1 LAVQAI
7 KIQALKLSKVYTVR
21 LLLRKPFFDINSFY
35 LSALC
40 LLQQFAW
47 IVCLYTK
54 KLKEKDHLSKTLKQ
68 LKKRLK
74 KLSPVVLRTVRGAR
88 KGIYTTVKICKKTV
102 KNEMDEP
109 VFMAWFFIIR
119 LIASLTLKAG
129 KNMIRKGRCPKLSF
143 VWKHF
148 KRAAGFFTLY
158 PLALLLLVQVI

>member
-1 LAVQAI
+1 M
-7 KIQALKLSKVYTVR
+7 
-21 LLLRKPFFDINSFY
+21 
-35 LSALC
+35 
-40 LLQQFAW
+40 
-47 IVCLYTK
+47 
-54 KLKEKDHLSKTLKQ
+54 KQ

-74 KLSPVVLRTVRGAR
+74 KLSPVVLRTVRGAK

-102 KNEMDEP
+102 KSDIDEP
-109 VFMAWFFIIR
+109 VLMAWFFIIR
-119 LIASLTLKAG
+119 MVASITLKAG